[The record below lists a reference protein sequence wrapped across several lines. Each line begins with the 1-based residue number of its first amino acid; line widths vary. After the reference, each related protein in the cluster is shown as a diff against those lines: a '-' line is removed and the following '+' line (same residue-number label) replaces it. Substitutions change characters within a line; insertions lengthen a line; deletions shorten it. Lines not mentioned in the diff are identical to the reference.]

1 MILHGLDLNYLG
13 INNVW
18 NDDLGMLFHLLKKEG
33 NTY

>member
-18 NDDLGMLFHLLKKEG
+18 NDDLGIFPTNLIKE
-33 NTY
+33 

>member
-18 NDDLGMLFHLLKKEG
+18 DNDLGMSLRLTK
-33 NTY
+33 